1 MKFLLFVSIFIPLVI
16 SSILSKKKEV
26 LKFEDDTTL
35 YYYTAN
41 LKRVYACKGYL
52 FYNETKAILFQDKI
66 FDNYKKIK
74 SKSTP
79 DGGYKNKFQKLKYK
93 YLIGEKRAGNFYEIN
108 PFVERF
114 RQKAWPKCY
123 ECFKKLGES
132 DFRCFMLKELNYY
145 RKLHGIA
152 KVSYHSKYNT
162 YAKGEAKKFLKT
174 NKYSSCVNQT
184 KFKCVYLPIPAG
196 FAHTV
201 ISTLYEKLLAFYN
214 WEKNVYKSKLDT
226 AIHLIW
232 KKLRYIGV
240 GFAQKD
246 GYLNIFLTFS
256 SKVKNDKDYKKNIR
270 PILKKYIK
278 LYGKLPR
285 KNKFAYNYD
294 DSLAE

>member
-16 SSILSKKKEV
+16 SSILSKKKEL

-35 YYYTAN
+35 TYYTAN
-41 LKRVYACKGYL
+41 LKRVYACMGYL

-123 ECFKKLGES
+123 ES
-132 DFRCFMLKELNYY
+132 
-145 RKLHGIA
+145 

-294 DSLAE
+294 HYHKIGITPLKL